1 MGTSMTRAATCV
13 AGIAAVAVLVLQPAL
28 GETDT
33 AKYAS
38 EARALV
44 KGFAGRLKT
53 ELVTA
58 LKSGGP
64 TEAVSVCNVAAPAI
78 ATETS
83 GASGWKVGRT
93 SLKLRNTGNA
103 PDDWE
108 RRVLEMFEARK
119 AKGADPKT
127 LEHFEVVQRDGKPMF
142 RYMKA
147 IPAGKPCLTCH
158 GEALSP
164 KLTAHL
170 KTLYPSDKATG
181 FKLGDLRGAFTL
193 ARPLK

>member
-1 MGTSMTRAATCV
+1 MIRAAVFLAGV
-13 AGIAAVAVLVLQPAL
+13 AAATAVAMQPAA

-33 AKYAS
+33 TKHAS

-44 KGFAGRLKT
+44 KAFAGRLKK

-58 LKSGGP
+58 LKSGGA

-78 ATETS
+78 AAEKAE
-83 GASGWKVGRT
+83 ASGWEVGRT

-108 RRVLEMFEARK
+108 RRVLDMFEAKK

-158 GEALSP
+158 GEALPP
-164 KLTAHL
+164 KLVGHL
-170 KTLYPSDKATG
+170 KSLYPNDKATG

-193 ARPLK
+193 ARPLE